1 MFTGTTHRV
10 WRIEVPPRTSAG
22 ATTAVDGERHVSAN
36 APASVSRPLF
46 ITRKFPPSVGG
57 MQTLAAGVWDAL
69 ERGAPG
75 ARLIAHGG
83 TNRGLAAWLVHAL
96 PRAIWALARGRVDS
110 VLTGDALMYAL
121 CRPFLA
127 ASGVA
132 NATMVMGLDVTYSNR
147 IYQVLVGPALRR
159 APRVIAISHA
169 TAEAAIA
176 RGVSPDRV
184 SVVRLGIHAP
194 EVGPERRQQA
204 AESLRHRFAI
214 GTDDV
219 VMLTLGRLVRRKGV
233 HWFVR
238 KVFPRLPSNVT
249 YLVAGDGPDAGEVRR
264 SVIDLR
270 LEERVHMLGAVD
282 DSDRERLLRGA
293 DLFVQPN
300 IPVPGD
306 MEGFGLVILEAAMRD
321 TAIVASG
328 IEGIRDAVIDGQTG
342 ILLPSE
348 REDAWV
354 ERLTELVAAPADLRR
369 LGAKFGHASRQ
380 LYGAEQMSRQMI
392 RLLAEAT
399 P

>member
-1 MFTGTTHRV
+1 M
-10 WRIEVPPRTSAG
+10 
-22 ATTAVDGERHVSAN
+22 
-36 APASVSRPLF
+36 
-46 ITRKFPPSVGG
+46 
-57 MQTLAAGVWDAL
+57 
-69 ERGAPG
+69 
-75 ARLIAHGG
+75 
-83 TNRGLAAWLVHAL
+83 
-96 PRAIWALARGRVDS
+96 
-110 VLTGDALMYAL
+110 
-121 CRPFLA
+121 
-127 ASGVA
+127 
-132 NATMVMGLDVTYSNR
+132 
-147 IYQVLVGPALRR
+147 LVGPALRR

-184 SVVRLGIHAP
+184 SVVRLGIPPP
-194 EVGPERRQQA
+194 EVGPESRRQA
-204 AESLRHRFAI
+204 AESLRRRFAI

-233 HWFVR
+233 LWFVR
-238 KVFPRLPSNVT
+238 KVFPRLPSNVA
-249 YLVAGDGPDAGEVRR
+249 YLVAGDGPDADEVRK
-264 SVIDLR
+264 SVIALR

-300 IPVPGD
+300 VPVPGD

-348 REDAWV
+348 HEDAWV

-369 LGAKFGHASRQ
+369 LGAGFGRASRQ
-380 LYGAEQMSRQMI
+380 LFGAEQMSRQMI